1 MKRSAIVL
9 AAIVLLSSAVFAQ
22 ETPPPTPITA
32 QVNITPDT
40 LNLKSGGKWITCRIQ
55 LPAGYKPA
63 DIDVA
68 TVLVG
73 TVVTQKAGAK
83 GKALLVKF
91 SRASLITYIQ
101 SLGVTPPVDVVLTV
115 TGSLKNGTPFSGTD
129 MIRVINPGKKK
140 K

>member
-9 AAIVLLSSAVFAQ
+9 AGIVLLSSAVFAQ
-22 ETPPPTPITA
+22 ETPSLITA

-55 LPAGYKPA
+55 LPTGYKPA

-73 TVVTQKAGAK
+73 TVATQKTGVK

-91 SRASLITYIQ
+91 SRAGLIAYVQ
-101 SLGVTPPVDVVLTV
+101 GLGVTPPIDVVLTV
-115 TGSLKNGTPFSGTD
+115 TGSMKDGTSFLGADTV
-129 MIRVINPGKKK
+129 RVISPGKGKKK
-140 K
+140 

>member
-1 MKRSAIVL
+1 MKRLAIVL

-22 ETPPPTPITA
+22 ETTTTPITA

-55 LPAGYKPA
+55 LPTGYKPA

-73 TVVTQKAGAK
+73 TVATQKTGVK

-91 SRASLITYIQ
+91 SRAGLISYIQ
-101 SLGVTPPVDVVLTV
+101 GLGVTPPVDVVLTV
-115 TGSLKNGTPFSGTD
+115 TGSMKDGTPFSGTD
-129 MIRVINPGKKK
+129 TIRVISPGKGKKK
-140 K
+140 